1 MKMLLSEAA
10 HISGGDLHG
19 GDAPFSGMAIDSRV
33 LEAGQLFVALR
44 GEHTD
49 GHSHLADAA
58 TRGASG
64 AVVERF
70 VKEALPQIEVS
81 SSQDALQQIARRW
94 RQRFDI
100 PVLAVTGSNGKTT
113 VKEMLAAILREAS
126 SDDAVLATKGNLNN
140 HLGVPL
146 TLSRL
151 DSRHRYAVIEMG
163 ASGPGEIEHLAY
175 LAAPTVGIVTNAGV
189 AHLEGFGSREGI
201 ARAKGEMFSGL
212 PEDGTAIINNDD
224 RYEELWGELAGD
236 RQVLRFGLESGAD
249 VTARALEFD
258 GDRTRFRLVTP
269 RGEAAVELALV
280 GRHNVANALA
290 AAAAA
295 CALGLEAGEI
305 AVGLSRAVAVAGR
318 LQTLRAI
325 NDARLI
331 DDSYNA
337 NPGSLRAALDAL
349 KPLPGERWLALG
361 DMGELGEDAEDA
373 HFEAGTFARE
383 AGVTRLFTAGR
394 LSRLATQG
402 FGNGAQHFDDQKAM
416 IAELE
421 GQLQPGV
428 TLLVKGSRSAH
439 MDRVAK
445 ALAAPESDSVL
456 GRPN

>member
-1 MKMLLSEAA
+1 MLLSEAA
-10 HISGGDLHG
+10 QIGGGQLQG
-19 GDAPFSGMAIDSRV
+19 GDAPFAGMAIDTRV

-49 GHSHLADAA
+49 GHAHLADAA

-70 VKEALPQIEVS
+70 VQEALPQIEVS

-100 PVLAVTGSNGKTT
+100 PVIAVTGSNGKTT
-113 VKEMLAAILREAS
+113 VKEMLAAILRQAS

-151 DSRHRYAVIEMG
+151 DDRHRYAVIEMG
-163 ASGPGEIEHLAY
+163 ASGPKEIEHLAY
-175 LAAPTVGIVTNAGV
+175 LAAPAVGIVTNAGV

-212 PEDGTAIINNDD
+212 PEDGIAIINNDD
-224 RYEELWGELAGD
+224 QYEELWGELAGD
-236 RQVLRFGLESGAD
+236 RQILRFGLESGAD

-305 AVGLSRAVAVAGR
+305 ALGLSRAVAVAGR
-318 LQTLRAI
+318 LQTLRAV

-349 KPLPGERWLALG
+349 KPLAGECWLALG
-361 DMGELGEDAEDA
+361 DMAELGEDAELA
-373 HFEAGTFARE
+373 HRE
-383 AGVTRLFTAGR
+383 AGEDARSAGITRLFTFGR
-394 LSRLATQG
+394 LSRLATQS
-402 FGNGAQHFDDQKAM
+402 FGENADHYEDQKAL

-421 GQLQPGV
+421 SALQPGV

-439 MDRVAK
+439 MDRVAR
-445 ALAAPESDSVL
+445 ALTAPDVAPAQA
-456 GRPN
+456 RPN